1 MEEKRKND
9 TLFQPDRSR
18 RKLLAVTLVIV
29 GLALLAANIGWFSVN
44 HAASGIASLGTEI
57 GTAAGEMGRELGQIG
72 TEIGVAAGEMGR
84 DLGQTFGDMGR
95 DLGQTFGSMGR
106 DLGRTMANL
115 WPLLLIGLGLVFL
128 LRRPRTAD
136 SSTVTVEKRK
146 TDKTVTINDVN

>member
-9 TLFQPDRSR
+9 TLLQNDPSR
-18 RKLLAVTLVIV
+18 RRLLAVALVIV
-29 GLALLAANIGWFSVN
+29 GLALLAANAGWFSVN

-57 GTAAGEMGRELGQIG
+57 GTAA
-72 TEIGVAAGEMGR
+72 
-84 DLGQTFGDMGR
+84 GDMGR

-128 LRRPRTAD
+128 LRRPRIEG